1 MNIELHASTKPQKLA
16 TRDVRDPLPKIW
28 LWNRGLMVDAL
39 THRGSLKKLCQVKF
53 IIFLIFKKKKINLR
67 SMKHS
72 CRTDDKSTIV
82 KAGRQR
88 ETAKKL

>member
-1 MNIELHASTKPQKLA
+1 MLKEVVSS
-16 TRDVRDPLPKIW
+16 KIYNFSYI
-28 LWNRGLMVDAL
+28 L
-39 THRGSLKKLCQVKF
+39 
-53 IIFLIFKKKKINLR
+53 KKKKEINLR

-88 ETAKKL
+88 ETAKKLRMHSHFLSPVNKFEELITVLYASTRNY